1 MTRTVALTFFV
12 AVALLARSGPTF
24 AEPVAGSD
32 RMLCT
37 AQQVSVCAPFEECR
51 SGSPVDWNLPDFV
64 VVDVAAKM
72 LSTTPSNERPR
83 ASAIPHL
90 QREQGVLYL
99 QGMENGRA
107 FTIVIVEES
116 GDMSATVS
124 TPNANISV
132 YGACTPLP
140 AEPPK
145 NSP

>member
-1 MTRTVALTFFV
+1 MNRIVALTLFIAI
-12 AVALLARSGPTF
+12 AVWGAAGAIY
-24 AEPVAGSD
+24 AEPVAGRD

-37 AQQVSVCAPFEECR
+37 AQQVSFCAPFEECR

-72 LSTTPSNERPR
+72 LSTTASNEKPR

-90 QREQGVLYL
+90 QRDQGALYL

-107 FTIVIVEES
+107 FTIMIVEES

-124 TPNANISV
+124 TPNANISI
-132 YGACTPLP
+132 YGVCTPLP
-140 AEPPK
+140 VASPK
-145 NSP
+145 SGP